1 MYVSL
6 TLSTYCYPFSSFTVC
21 FIGRYFKKWKLIYS
35 VKKTF
40 LLLRIHQTI
49 LIHRY
54 DQQGLPFQNLGFIA
68 YPRNERSG
76 FKSKSKKLL
85 INRNFFLLFFK
96 LYVWQTECI
105 FGMSSRPSF
114 TICLWVKVS
123 GARMSLYVRLWKVEA
138 IYSFIIYFLCSETP
152 FKQACKLISRAA
164 WVKRYM

>member
-1 MYVSL
+1 M
-6 TLSTYCYPFSSFTVC
+6 
-21 FIGRYFKKWKLIYS
+21 G
-35 VKKTF
+35 
-40 LLLRIHQTI
+40 
-49 LIHRY
+49 
-54 DQQGLPFQNLGFIA
+54 
-68 YPRNERSG
+68 
-76 FKSKSKKLL
+76 KKLL

-164 WVKRYM
+164 WVKRYMLITKKLKPHLWLGYASVVIIKWNYFMLSYVFEFFFLDGGGGCWFRVF

>member
-1 MYVSL
+1 M
-6 TLSTYCYPFSSFTVC
+6 
-21 FIGRYFKKWKLIYS
+21 G
-35 VKKTF
+35 
-40 LLLRIHQTI
+40 
-49 LIHRY
+49 
-54 DQQGLPFQNLGFIA
+54 
-68 YPRNERSG
+68 
-76 FKSKSKKLL
+76 KKLL

-123 GARMSLYVRLWKVEA
+123 GARMSLYVRLWKVQA

-164 WVKRYM
+164 WVKRYMLITKKLKPHLWLGYASVVIIKWTVLFLVMFLNYYYFFWRGGGVGLGFFRGKQETINRNI